1 MKVLT
6 GLYIEIRIK
15 ADMDMVW
22 RLTQEPGFHQR
33 WDLRFTQI
41 EYLPK
46 ASEEDTQRFLY
57 ETRIGFG
64 LAIRGTGESVAT
76 RLSSGGSAT
85 SSLKFASEDKLSLIS
100 EGAGYWKYIPTP
112 EGLRFL
118 TWYDYRARYG
128 FMGRAVDTVFRPL
141 MGWATAWSFDRL
153 RIWTEDGIA
162 PEISLR
168 MSIIHAICR
177 ISLAGVWLWHGLV
190 PKLLF
195 HDADEQIMLAQAGV
209 ATHWLPW
216 LGGAEII
223 FGLLVV
229 GLWRWRGM
237 FLLQITMMLG
247 ALGAVAI
254 KSPAYLSH
262 AFNPVTLNLLVA
274 VTAAVGWIA
283 SNNLPSATRCL
294 RKAPLQASNRK
305 ENPA

>member
-1 MKVLT
+1 MVSWAGPWTLCSGPLWVGLQPGALT
-6 GLYIEIRIK
+6 GYGFGRKTGSRRKSPYACLSFTPSAASPLR
-15 ADMDMVW
+15 ACGFGMVW
-22 RLTQEPGFHQR
+22 YR
-33 WDLRFTQI
+33 
-41 EYLPK
+41 
-46 ASEEDTQRFLY
+46 
-57 ETRIGFG
+57 
-64 LAIRGTGESVAT
+64 
-76 RLSSGGSAT
+76 SS
-85 SSLKFASEDKLSLIS
+85 
-100 EGAGYWKYIPTP
+100 
-112 EGLRFL
+112 
-118 TWYDYRARYG
+118 
-128 FMGRAVDTVFRPL
+128 
-141 MGWATAWSFDRL
+141 
-153 RIWTEDGIA
+153 
-162 PEISLR
+162 
-168 MSIIHAICR
+168 C
-177 ISLAGVWLWHGLV
+177 
-190 PKLLF
+190 F